1 MNQERQVQLGRRSL
15 SLSHPDKL
23 LFPDDGITKSGLLD
37 HYLAV
42 ADLLLPHL
50 RGRPLSL
57 QRFPDGIGAS
67 GFYQKKVPD
76 HFPDWIATAEV
87 AVKEHGGRQPQSVCN
102 DRATLAFLVD
112 QAVITPH
119 PWLARADRLEHP
131 DVMVFDLDPPDD
143 DFAAVR
149 DAARALA
156 DCLREAG
163 LQPYVM
169 TTGSRGLH
177 VRVPLDGGSDFDTVR
192 RLARRVCDLVARRD
206 PDRLTTEVRKDA
218 RQGRLFLDYLRNSYG
233 QTAVPPFAVRPLPGA
248 PVAVT
253 LDWAELGKRA
263 LGAQRY
269 RIANVQRRLSQKE
282 DPWRDLAR
290 RRGSAARAA
299 RALGDAADPDS

>member
-1 MNQERQVQLGRRSL
+1 MNPERQVQLGQRSL
-15 SLSHPDKL
+15 TLSHPDKL
-23 LFPDDGITKSGLLD
+23 LFPDDGITKGDLLD

-50 RGRPLSL
+50 RERPLSL
-57 QRFPDGIGAS
+57 QRFPDGIDAG
-67 GFYQKKVPD
+67 GFYQKKVPE
-76 HFPDWIATAEV
+76 HFPDWIATAQV
-87 AVKEHGGRQPQSVCN
+87 AVKEHGGRQRQTVCN
-102 DRATLAFLVD
+102 DQATLAFLVD

-131 DVMVFDLDPPDD
+131 DVMIFDLDPPDD
-143 DFAAVR
+143 DFAVVR

-177 VRVPLDGGSDFDTVR
+177 VQVPLDGGADFDTVR
-192 RLARRVCDLVARRD
+192 GLAHRVCDLVARRQ
-206 PDRLTTEVRKDA
+206 PDRFTTEVRKDA
-218 RQGRLFLDYLRNSYG
+218 RHGRLFLDYLRNSYG

-253 LDWAELGKRA
+253 LDWEELGNRT
-263 LGAQRY
+263 LGPQRY
-269 RIANVQRRLSQKE
+269 RLKNVQRRLGQKE

-290 RRGSAARAA
+290 HRGSAARAA
-299 RALGDAADPDS
+299 RTLDDQES